1 MVENHDLEFETPDTL
16 VTVFVVLSPT
26 SDLFLT
32 LLRAGLWEQ
41 SVRLLPFEPV
51 DFGALYELTEQQS
64 VVGLIAAGLG
74 HVEDRKVTKPEALP
88 FLKKVYSLESRNQGI
103 NSFIEELYG
112 KMNAAGI
119 QSVLVKGQGIG
130 QCYERP
136 LWRAPGDVDLLLD
149 AENYEKAKSF
159 LSPLASSVDK
169 EMDESKHLGMKFDPW
184 KLELHGTL
192 HGHISKEADAVV
204 DRVQDEMYTSG
215 HFRVWK
221 NGETDVLLPAP
232 DSDVIF
238 VFSHIQQHFF
248 RGGIGLRQICDWVR
262 LLWTYRE
269 SIDRGLLERRIREMK
284 MMTEWKAFAAFAV
297 DFLGMP
303 AEVMPLYD
311 PVARWKRKASRI
323 SAFILRVGNFG
334 HNRDGSI
341 YTKYPYVVYKAI
353 SLGRHIGDFFE
364 HLFIFPLDSLRVF
377 GRMITGGVKAVA
389 RGE

>member
-1 MVENHDLEFETPDTL
+1 MSRTA
-16 VTVFVVLSPT
+16 
-26 SDLFLT
+26 DLFLT

-41 SVRLLPFEPV
+41 SVRLLPFEPA
-51 DFGALYELTEQQS
+51 DFGALYELADEQS
-64 VVGLIAAGLG
+64 VVGLIAAGLE

-88 FLKKVYSLESRNQGI
+88 FLKKVYSLESRNEGI
-103 NSFIEELYG
+103 SRFIEDLSG
-112 KMNAAGI
+112 KMRAAGI

-136 LWRAPGDVDLLLD
+136 HWRAAGDVDLLLD
-149 AENYEKAKSF
+149 AENYEKAKAF

-169 EMDESKHLGMKFDPW
+169 EMDESKHLGMKFDAW

-204 DRVQDEMYTSG
+204 DQVQDEMFTRGS
-215 HFRVWK
+215 FRTWK
-221 NGETDVLLPAP
+221 NGATDVLLPDA

-269 SIDRGLLERRIREMK
+269 AIDCSLLESRIREMK

-303 AEVMPLYD
+303 AEAMPLYD
-311 PVARWKRKASRI
+311 ASAQWKRKARRI
-323 SAFILRVGNFG
+323 NAFILRVGNFG

-364 HLFIFPLDSLRVF
+364 HLFIFPLDSMRVF
-377 GRMITGGVKAVA
+377 GRMITGGVQAVA

>member
-1 MVENHDLEFETPDTL
+1 MV
-16 VTVFVVLSPT
+16 T
-26 SDLFLT
+26 SNLFLT

-51 DFGALYELTEQQS
+51 GFGALYELADEQS
-64 VVGLIAAGLG
+64 VVGLIAAGLE
-74 HVEDRKVTKPEALP
+74 HVEDRNVTKPEALP
-88 FLKKVYSLESRNQGI
+88 FLKKVYSLESRNEGI
-103 NSFIEELYG
+103 NRFFEELCG
-112 KMNAAGI
+112 KMNVAGI

-130 QCYERP
+130 QCYARP
-136 LWRAPGDVDLLLD
+136 QWRAAGDVDLLLD
-149 AENYEKAKSF
+149 ADNYEKAKSF
-159 LSPLASSVDK
+159 LSPLATSVDK
-169 EMDESKHLGMKFDPW
+169 EVDENKHLGMKFDSW

-204 DRVQDEMYTSG
+204 DQVQDEMFTRG
-215 HFRVWK
+215 NFRVWK
-221 NGETDVLLPAP
+221 NGETEVLLPDAN
-232 DSDVIF
+232 SDVIF

-248 RGGIGLRQICDWVR
+248 RGGIGLRQVCDWVR

-269 SIDRGLLERRIREMK
+269 AISCSLLESRIREMK

-303 AEVMPLYD
+303 VEAMPLYD
-311 PVARWKRKASRI
+311 ASAQWKRKARRI

-377 GRMITGGVKAVA
+377 GKMITGGVQAVA